1 MPRFTI
7 EARYECGQLERRET
21 YEAVSLIDAL
31 GKATHCTAFLFGDVR
46 SNTIRSDLLVSCD
59 GGPLVLVGAALAAEQ
74 MGMAA

>member
-7 EARYECGQLERRET
+7 EARYECGQIQHRET

-31 GKATHCTAFLFGDVR
+31 NRAAHCPAFLAGDTR
-46 SNTIRSDLLVSCD
+46 YNRLRNDLMVSCD
-59 GGPLVLVGAALAAEQ
+59 GGPLVLVGTALAAER

>member
-1 MPRFTI
+1 MHTFTI
-7 EARYECGQLERRET
+7 EARYPCGQLERRET

-31 GKATHCTAFLFGDVR
+31 NRAAHCPAFLAGDAR
-46 SNTIRSDLLVSCD
+46 YNRLRDDLMVSCD